1 MQHRY
6 IKVTMNTK
14 INITS
19 QKGSIG
25 SLVVSQMSNII
36 TRIGPFLLSTGNVRQ
51 QNAQA
56 QLMLIFICHDS
67 SQSQSTNS

>member
-1 MQHRY
+1 
-6 IKVTMNTK
+6 MNTK

-19 QKGSIG
+19 QKRSIV

-36 TRIGPFLLSTGNVRQ
+36 TGIGLFLLSTGNVQQ

-56 QLMLIFICHDS
+56 QVMLIFICHNS
-67 SQSQSTNS
+67 SQSQIHQFLTEKIVE